1 MSARTAQ
8 SRNRSTAGAGV
19 SWAGRA
25 SPSSMEAA
33 GARGSLTTSL
43 TRFWVMRSFMM
54 LTPSPCSTMA
64 MAAKFSSVVKRT
76 LGVTPER
83 AKRAPTSSSRPSAG
97 MMIGS

>member
-76 LGVTPER
+76 LGVTP
-83 AKRAPTSSSRPSAG
+83 
-97 MMIGS
+97 